1 MAKNDQAGSYKKND
15 IVRLEIT
22 DMSTEGM
29 GVGKADGYTLFVKD
43 AITGDVIDAR
53 ITKAGKSYGYGRL
66 ESIISPSPD
75 RTEPECPYARQ
86 CGGCQLQAM
95 SYDAQIKYKTG
106 KVRNDLIRIG
116 GFDPE
121 LIDAIME
128 PVIGM
133 EDPWRYRNKAQ
144 YPVGTDRNGDP
155 VAGFYAGRT
164 HNIIS
169 NTDCMLGIP
178 ENREILE
185 IILDHMKKYNI
196 PAYDDGITLNSRTS
210 ANNRNRYGKRKIRG
224 MKSGNIKEA
233 GVMIRHILIRKGFH
247 TGEIMVCLVILCNN
261 MDKSCPKNEAAE
273 ETELMESSGGEYKT
287 GSRMAVYINGQNEL
301 IERLVRIEGIRSISV
316 NINNKNTN
324 VIMGKE
330 THTLWGS
337 DRISDVL
344 LGKKFE
350 ISPLSFY

>member
-66 ESIISPSPD
+66 ERIISPSPN

-144 YPVGTDRNGDP
+144 YPVGTDRNGYP

-164 HNIIS
+164 HNT
-169 NTDCMLGIP
+169 TD
-178 ENREILE
+178 
-185 IILDHMKKYNI
+185 
-196 PAYDDGITLNSRTS
+196 
-210 ANNRNRYGKRKIRG
+210 
-224 MKSGNIKEA
+224 
-233 GVMIRHILIRKGFH
+233 
-247 TGEIMVCLVILCNN
+247 
-261 MDKSCPKNEAAE
+261 
-273 ETELMESSGGEYKT
+273 
-287 GSRMAVYINGQNEL
+287 
-301 IERLVRIEGIRSISV
+301 
-316 NINNKNTN
+316 
-324 VIMGKE
+324 
-330 THTLWGS
+330 
-337 DRISDVL
+337 
-344 LGKKFE
+344 
-350 ISPLSFY
+350 